1 MGKGGHGRER
11 EDKLLE
17 QVDAMF
23 PRYSREHDALSGL
36 AREFSEAFSLG
47 EELNDIKIGF
57 TVRLD
62 ARDLQFTRSYTLL
75 L

>member
-47 EELNDIKIGF
+47 DELLTISK
-57 TVRLD
+57 
-62 ARDLQFTRSYTLL
+62 
-75 L
+75 